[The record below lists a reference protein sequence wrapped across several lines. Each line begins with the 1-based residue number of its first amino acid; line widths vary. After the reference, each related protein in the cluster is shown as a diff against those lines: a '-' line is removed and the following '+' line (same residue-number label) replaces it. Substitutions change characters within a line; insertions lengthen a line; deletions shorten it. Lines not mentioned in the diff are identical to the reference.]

1 MLVPDDAASPT
12 VTLVGGGAA
21 QIVGRKHGALVLQ
34 ASCKVSKVH
43 CQIWM
48 TANGSAYMSE
58 SSANGTWINGV
69 RVQKDLAYSLETGD
83 QISFPAPP
91 GVTMPTLTFTAP
103 GEQGAGES
111 GAADDSPATHLA
123 AEPADS
129 SSMPAASSATPAASS
144 TTPAASSPSAEVA
157 HYQRRASSLV
167 ALLSG
172 GPESEAAAQAA
183 GALRK
188 LARNNDAGKAAIIEA
203 DAIPPL
209 VALLSGGSRSVA
221 AKMAAGALDCLASG
235 IHIAAVLEEVA
246 RTQGDCSPWDSLHA
260 ELGKCASERLQAAT
274 NEGTDAAA
282 LDHAIT
288 LARAVPL
295 EKLVIDRA
303 VELLREIYADTERQ
317 ERRESFGLG
326 SLAPPREFMC
336 PITLDKMRGV
346 PPPPHPRHSHCPL
359 HRPRTRPCPRCV
371 TDPVVASDGHSY
383 ERSAILSVIN
393 RGNGMSPLTRERLRP
408 NVLIQNFNLKQRILN
423 FEEDM
428 LHAAAMAVANATCG
442 AQQQGSEGP
451 VASRVPAAGVTTR
464 KRSRHDVPSGEPP
477 SKPSLKRSRTI

>member
-1 MLVPDDAASPT
+1 
-12 VTLVGGGAA
+12 
-21 QIVGRKHGALVLQ
+21 
-34 ASCKVSKVH
+34 
-43 CQIWM
+43 
-48 TANGSAYMSE
+48 
-58 SSANGTWINGV
+58 
-69 RVQKDLAYSLETGD
+69 
-83 QISFPAPP
+83 
-91 GVTMPTLTFTAP
+91 
-103 GEQGAGES
+103 
-111 GAADDSPATHLA
+111 
-123 AEPADS
+123 
-129 SSMPAASSATPAASS
+129 MPAASSATPAASS

-157 HYQRRASSLV
+157 HYQRRASSLVALLSGGPESEAAAQAAAALSDLARDDARGAAIIEAGAVPPLV

-246 RTQGDCSPWDSLHA
+246 RTQEDCSPWDSLHA
-260 ELGKCASERLQAAT
+260 ELGKCASERLQAAP